1 MSVTLLP
8 RIPIE
13 GYEDLSP
20 EQAAELLH
28 QEKNR
33 PEGIPSAVLRKV
45 TRPWHTLS
53 EQEKMFPFALYREWE
68 PKARD
73 MARHRAA
80 ARMNINLAANNPI
93 ELELVDQTVGEWNST
108 NAISQEHMDQLLA
121 AGWQKSIADARAAA
135 FLSHRQLATDA
146 AVSNTDDRK
155 ILSEK
160 ALAHRDAVEDA
171 ADEHITEIPR
181 TPVRPKGTRMEVR

>member
-8 RIPIE
+8 RYPLP
-13 GYEDLSP
+13 GYEDMDP
-20 EQAAELLH
+20 EEAAAALH

-33 PEGIPSAVLRKV
+33 PEGPPSAVLRKV
-45 TRPWHTLS
+45 VRPWHTLS
-53 EQEKMFPFALYREWE
+53 EQEKMFPFALYREWD
-68 PKARD
+68 PKAREL
-73 MARHRAA
+73 ARYRAA
-80 ARMNINLAANNPI
+80 GKLNVNLANHNPL
-93 ELELVDQTVGEWNST
+93 ELEIVDQHVGEWESI
-108 NAISQEHMDQLLA
+108 NAISQEHMDGLLSR
-121 AGWQKSIADARAAA
+121 GWKKSIQEARDAA

-160 ALAHRDAVEDA
+160 ALAQRDAVEDA

-181 TPVRPKGTRMEVR
+181 TPIRRRGASVEA